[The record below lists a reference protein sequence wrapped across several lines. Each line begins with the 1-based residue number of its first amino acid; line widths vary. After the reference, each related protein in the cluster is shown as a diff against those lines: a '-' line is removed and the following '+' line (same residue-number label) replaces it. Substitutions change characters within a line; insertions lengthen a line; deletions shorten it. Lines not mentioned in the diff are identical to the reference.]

1 MRPELKTS
9 SVIRLAW
16 IQKTLT
22 IGNARSFH
30 APAGDPRRKGCLCF
44 PCAGSQ
50 IKGCSSLSRRI
61 RHPPAIRTATAPLS
75 ITAYPVRRCPVAK
88 HEDHNVKRY
97 IVICI
102 LAFLAGCSSV
112 PNEKQRSTFLK
123 QENFSK
129 NYKLAVLAMWIQPPY
144 QEATALLSE
153 DALMRLEQRLADETG
168 KELPASATPWNG
180 VALHKPAPNRSSI
193 YRRLEQDTPLIKA
206 GGYDGILAVVIE
218 PGVIPRNEM
227 FRAGVKQKDCPPT
240 SYARGPSCPYLVEER
255 LG

>member
-1 MRPELKTS
+1 M
-9 SVIRLAW
+9 
-16 IQKTLT
+16 
-22 IGNARSFH
+22 
-30 APAGDPRRKGCLCF
+30 
-44 PCAGSQ
+44 
-50 IKGCSSLSRRI
+50 
-61 RHPPAIRTATAPLS
+61 
-75 ITAYPVRRCPVAK
+75 
-88 HEDHNVKRY
+88 KRY

-123 QENFSK
+123 QEKFSK

-206 GGYDGILAVVIE
+206 GGYDGILAVTIE

-255 LG
+255 LGEKQRRRVNRDVRIAPFEAFIYMQSLSTGNLLIENTRLRVECDETARYQPVDSLSQVVDRCFDKISDEVLRRLDRILESRSATAR